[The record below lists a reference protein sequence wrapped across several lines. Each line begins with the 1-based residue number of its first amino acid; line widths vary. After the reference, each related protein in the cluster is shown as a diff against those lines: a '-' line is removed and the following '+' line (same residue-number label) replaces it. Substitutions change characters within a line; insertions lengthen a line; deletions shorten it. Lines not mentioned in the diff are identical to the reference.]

1 MTPTS
6 EAGRALVEAQLQHF
20 GVKGMHWGVRR
31 RSTVPVEVKATTG
44 RVRSKTKVSSAGGES
59 HPAHADAVAAAAQQQ
74 KLKKSGTNA
83 LSNKELRDLITRRQ
97 LEDQV
102 KTATSSKTKK
112 FVSRQLEVR
121 GQQEVQKGLG
131 AASAKAFAGKH

>member
-44 RVRSKTKVSSAGGES
+44 RSKTKVSAAGGES

-112 FVSRQLEVR
+112 FVSRQLEIR

-131 AASAKAFAGKH
+131 SASAKAFAGKH